1 MTNED
6 EESGGSAPTGQGS
19 AVTPAGRGRILIAD
33 DEPELL
39 EVYGDLLEKAGY
51 QVETA
56 GDGRAALKLLLSGQ
70 FNLVLSDISMPD
82 MDGLHL
88 LRAVREQD
96 LDLPVVLM
104 TGDPR
109 VDTAVQAVEYGAL
122 RYLLKPIG
130 EDLLLRTVG
139 DAVKL
144 HRMAALKREALAHL
158 GASQGLVGDRAG
170 LEASFGRAVASL
182 WMAYQPILRPDGRLF
197 GYEALVRTREPAL
210 PHPGALFEA
219 AERLGRILE
228 LGRTIRDRVA
238 ASLQAFPSS
247 ASVFVNLHPHE
258 LVDDVLLDSALTA
271 GARKVILEVTERASL
286 PDLADVQAR
295 VRALRHRGFRI
306 AVDDLGAGYAGLTSF
321 ATLEPEVVKLD
332 MSLVRGVD
340 GEPIKRRLIES
351 MAALCKELGI
361 LVVAEGVETEAERR
375 TLAGLG
381 CDLLQGFL
389 LGRPGPLPMTQG

>member
-1 MTNED
+1 
-6 EESGGSAPTGQGS
+6 
-19 AVTPAGRGRILIAD
+19 VTPASRGRVLIVD

-39 EVYGDLLEKAGY
+39 EIYGDLLERAGY

-56 GDGRAALKLLLSGQ
+56 GDGRAALKRLLSGQ

-96 LDLPVVLM
+96 LDVPVVLM

-122 RYLLKPIG
+122 RYLLKPIA
-130 EDLLLRTVG
+130 EDLLQRTVG
-139 DAVKL
+139 DAVRL
-144 HRMAALKREALAHL
+144 HRMAGLKREALAHL
-158 GASQGLVGDRAG
+158 GARKGLVGDRAG

-182 WMAYQPILRPDGRLF
+182 WMAYQPILRADGRLF
-197 GYEALVRTREPAL
+197 GYEALVRTQEPTL

-219 AERLGRILE
+219 AERLGRIRD

-238 ASLQAFPSS
+238 GSLEALPPA
-247 ASVFVNLHPHE
+247 ASVFVNLHPHD
-258 LVDDVLLDSALTA
+258 LTDDALLDSALTA
-271 GARKVILEVTERASL
+271 GARKVVLEVTERAAL

-295 VRALRHRGFRI
+295 VRALRHRGYRI

-321 ATLEPEVVKLD
+321 AALEPEVVKLD

-340 GEPIKRRLIES
+340 GEPIKQRLIGS
-351 MAALCKELGI
+351 MAALCRELGI
-361 LVVAEGVETEAERR
+361 LVVAEGVETEAERGAL
-375 TLAGLG
+375 TGLG

-389 LGRPGPLPMTQG
+389 LGRPGPLPSTRG

>member
-1 MTNED
+1 M
-6 EESGGSAPTGQGS
+6 
-19 AVTPAGRGRILIAD
+19 TPASRGRVLIVD

-39 EVYGDLLEKAGY
+39 EIYGDLLERAGY

-56 GDGRAALKLLLSGQ
+56 GDGRAALKRLLSGQ

-96 LDLPVVLM
+96 LDVPVVLM

-109 VDTAVQAVEYGAL
+109 VDTAVQAVEHGAL
-122 RYLLKPIG
+122 RYLLKPIA
-130 EDLLLRTVG
+130 EDLLQRTVA
-139 DAVKL
+139 DAVRL
-144 HRMAALKREALAHL
+144 HRMASLKR
-158 GASQGLVGDRAG
+158 
-170 LEASFGRAVASL
+170 
-182 WMAYQPILRPDGRLF
+182 QPILRADGRLF
-197 GYEALVRTREPAL
+197 GYEALVRTQEPTL

-219 AERLGRILE
+219 AERLGRIRD

-238 ASLQAFPSS
+238 GSLEALPPA
-247 ASVFVNLHPHE
+247 ASVFVNLHPHD
-258 LVDDVLLDSALTA
+258 LTDDALLDSALTA
-271 GARKVILEVTERASL
+271 GARKVVLEVTERAAL

-295 VRALRHRGFRI
+295 VRALRHRGYRI

-340 GEPIKRRLIES
+340 GEPIKQRLIGS

-375 TLAGLG
+375 TLAALG

-389 LGRPGPLPMTQG
+389 LGRPGPLPSAHG

>member
-1 MTNED
+1 
-6 EESGGSAPTGQGS
+6 
-19 AVTPAGRGRILIAD
+19 VTPASRGRVLIVD

-39 EVYGDLLEKAGY
+39 EIYGDLLERAGY

-56 GDGRAALKLLLSGQ
+56 GDGRAALKRLLSGQ

-96 LDLPVVLM
+96 LDVPVVLM

-122 RYLLKPIG
+122 RYLLKPIA
-130 EDLLLRTVG
+130 EDLLQRTVG
-139 DAVKL
+139 DAVRL
-144 HRMAALKREALAHL
+144 HRMAGLKREALAHL
-158 GASQGLVGDRAG
+158 GARKGLVGDRAG

-182 WMAYQPILRPDGRLF
+182 WMAYQPILRADGRLF
-197 GYEALVRTREPAL
+197 GYEALVRTQEPTL

-219 AERLGRILE
+219 AERLGRIRD

-238 ASLQAFPSS
+238 GSLEALPPA
-247 ASVFVNLHPHE
+247 ASVFVNLHPHD
-258 LVDDVLLDSALTA
+258 LTDGALLDSALTA
-271 GARKVILEVTERASL
+271 GARKVVLEVTERAAL

-295 VRALRHRGFRI
+295 VRALRHRGYRI

-340 GEPIKRRLIES
+340 GEPIKQRLIGS

-375 TLAGLG
+375 TLAALG

-389 LGRPGPLPMTQG
+389 LGRPGPLPSAHA

>member
-1 MTNED
+1 
-6 EESGGSAPTGQGS
+6 
-19 AVTPAGRGRILIAD
+19 VTAAGRGRVLIAD

-39 EVYGDLLEKAGY
+39 EIYGALLEKAGY

-56 GDGRAALKLLLSGQ
+56 GDGWAALNRLLKGQ

-82 MDGLHL
+82 MDGLSL

-130 EDLLLRTVG
+130 EELLLRTVG

-158 GASQGLVGDRAG
+158 GAREGLVGDRAG

-182 WMAYQPILRPDGRLF
+182 WMAYQPIVRVDGRLY

-228 LGRTIRDRVA
+228 LGRTIRDSVA
-238 ASLQAFPSS
+238 ASLATMPAE

-258 LVDDVLLDSALTA
+258 LIDDALLDSALTA
-271 GARKVILEVTERASL
+271 GARKVVLEVTERAAL
-286 PDLADVQAR
+286 PDLADVQTR

-340 GEPIKRRLIES
+340 AEPIKQRLIGS

-361 LVVAEGVETEAERR
+361 LVVAEGVETEAERG

-389 LGRPGPLPMTQG
+389 LGRPGPLPAGQA